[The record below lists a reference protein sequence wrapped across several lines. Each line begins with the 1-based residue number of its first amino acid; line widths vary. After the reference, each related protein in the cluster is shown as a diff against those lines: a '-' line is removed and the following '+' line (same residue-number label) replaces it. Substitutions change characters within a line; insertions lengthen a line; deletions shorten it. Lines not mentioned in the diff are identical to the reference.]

1 MIQELT
7 DFNLPADMLPHLI
20 VPFPIEITVH
30 LGAPDDPNALN
41 VTVPYLDYIK
51 NVGSSELYP
60 TWPEEAI
67 RANLYAINS
76 VAMNRIFTEW
86 YRSRGYDF
94 DITSSTAYD
103 QAYVHGRGIFDTISN
118 IANEMFD
125 QYVVQEG
132 HIEPLF
138 TTFCDGR
145 IAQCNGM
152 AQWGTVELANQ
163 GYDALDILRY
173 YYGDNIRIEQS
184 AAPGVIAGT
193 YPGSPLTIGDS
204 GIVVFR
210 MQHSLNRI
218 SDNYPAIP
226 KITITGYYDEQTA
239 NAVRTFQEVFGLAAT
254 GIVDEET
261 WYYIR
266 RIYIAVT
273 RLGELT
279 SEGLL
284 IRDLIE
290 LYSSIILEGGNRP
303 VVVLIQYFLDLLSI
317 FYPTIPTV
325 QIDGYYGPETTE
337 AVRAFQ
343 TLMGFPPSGIV
354 DQQTWNALYSTAY
367 GILINLPVEEIYLP
381 SINYL
386 GLEYSEGMGIYY
398 PGIFILEVML
408 AYLSAQFPNIPPI
421 EAEGIFDADT
431 RNAVIAFQ
439 NMEGLNPTGVVD
451 ENTWNALVNVY
462 QSLRNNSTA

>member
-7 DFNLPADMLPHLI
+7 DYNLPADMLPHLI
-20 VPFPIEITVH
+20 VPFPVEITVH

-118 IANEMFD
+118 IANETFD
-125 QYVVQEG
+125 QYIVREG

-138 TTFCDGR
+138 ATFCDGR
-145 IAQCNGM
+145 ISQCNGM

-163 GYDALDILRY
+163 GYNALDILRY

-184 AAPGVIAGT
+184 AAPGIIAGT
-193 YPGSPLTIGDS
+193 YPGRPLTIGDS
-204 GIVVFR
+204 GITVFR

-226 KITITGYYDEQTA
+226 KIPVTGYYDDQTA
-239 NAVRTFQEVFGLAAT
+239 NAVRVFQEVFGLPNT
-254 GIVDEET
+254 GIVDEAT

-279 SEGLL
+279 SEGLM
-284 IRDLIE
+284 IRDLIDM
-290 LYSSIILEGGNRP
+290 YSSIILEGGNRP
-303 VVVLIQYFLDLLSI
+303 VVVLIQYFLDLLSV
-317 FYPTIPTV
+317 FYPSIPPV
-325 QIDGYYGPETTE
+325 EIDGYYGPQTTE

-343 TLMGFPPSGIV
+343 ALMGIPPSGIV
-354 DQQTWNALYSTAY
+354 DQETWNALYSTAY

-381 SINYL
+381 GVNYL
-386 GLEYSEGMGIYY
+386 GLEYSEGMGRNY

-408 AYLSAQFPNIPPI
+408 SYLSTQFPEIPPI
-421 EAEGIFDADT
+421 EAEGVFDTDT

-439 NMEGLNPTGVVD
+439 NMEGLEPTGVVD
-451 ENTWNALVNVY
+451 ENTWNALVNAY
-462 QSLRNNSTA
+462 QSLRNNTQA